1 MLPYLFF
8 YFIQL
13 HRFLF
18 VKLWNNVQ
26 EEGLFGHGL
35 GWDSVEAYPYS
46 QYGIQSLIKGGDTIL
61 YHGSMIVLPEYN
73 MAFAAL
79 LSGGSSLYAHVMGH
93 KIDYLTSII
102 QCICPLVCV
111 RANKRTNTYRIKPS
125 KRSLRIY

>member
-35 GWDSVEAYPYS
+35 GRDSVEAYPYS

-79 LSGGSSLYAHVMGH
+79 LSGGSSLYAQVMGH

-111 RANKRTNTYRIKPS
+111 RANKGLTHIE
-125 KRSLRIY
+125 